1 MRTRSIVAREKA
13 AYAARTRKIGS
24 LESEIRMRRQK
35 IDELNKIWLQLVEK
49 EARNVMKARYFGK
62 IVSIQAAIQE
72 LECKAVKYH
81 GSILAIQK
89 ELEVLRLAPSNA

>member
-13 AYAARTRKIGS
+13 AHAARTREIGR

-35 IDELNKIWLQLVEK
+35 IDELNTNWLTLVEE
-49 EARNVMKARYFGK
+49 EAKGKIKARYLGK

-72 LECKAVKYH
+72 LEWTALKYY
-81 GSILAIQK
+81 GSISQAEEDLR
-89 ELEVLRLAPSNA
+89 VLRIAA